1 MSNYPPQ
8 YEEPTPQAQRAASGR
23 LSILMPILI
32 GLLVF
37 LLLPYFLEQI
47 QYALTRGRERA
58 AAEVAKDLLA
68 NAPDRSSIY
77 RAVAKAIE
85 PSVVGVQTIQVA
97 GADDEWAHLFQRR
110 PRAQAEGL
118 GSGVIVDKAGY
129 VITNFHVID
138 GATEVAV
145 RLSDGRMVQ
154 EVTVVGTDPLTD
166 IAVLKVNASN
176 LVAATWGDSNRLEV
190 GDEVLAIGNPFG
202 LDRTVTAG
210 IISAKGRR
218 EVVRRESPYQEFL
231 QTDAAVN
238 PGNSGGP
245 LVDLKGQLIG
255 INTAIIGEAYR
266 GISFAIPSQIAKD
279 VYERIRSAGRVV
291 RGWLGVEL
299 QDIDERI
306 AAQLRLKERRGA
318 LVVNI
323 VRNGPA
329 EKSGIE
335 QGDVILRWGDE
346 EVKSPSDLT
355 LAVAR
360 TAAGSQVKAVIVR
373 GGQQRTITVKVGER
387 PARLR

>member
-1 MSNYPPQ
+1 MSNYPPP